1 MSDGPSASCICM
13 GVLRCAVVFIGGY
26 SLHTMTSHYTLA
38 AFLVYF
44 RFLVPLLMFFL
55 WRSLAVFFLSLI
67 SCSDVGFWV
76 SLGSKERCS
85 VGTKVVGVQEGFL
98 LSAVTS

>member
-1 MSDGPSASCICM
+1 M

-26 SLHTMTSHYTLA
+26 SLHTMASHYTLA

-55 WRSLAVFFLSLI
+55 WRSLAVFFS
-67 SCSDVGFWV
+67 
-76 SLGSKERCS
+76 
-85 VGTKVVGVQEGFL
+85 
-98 LSAVTS
+98 